1 MFTFGAADSF
11 EMHLL
16 ICYNSKIVNRKGS
29 DNLKLYLGKKTF
41 KLIDWFSLIIVFLIV
56 AFSLISLTNVLA
68 DPFTGQEQGLGDIFD
83 NLNLSNVI
91 WQGLFFLIGLVA
103 IAVILL
109 FDYNILRD
117 WVNIIYWANIVLL
130 VAVLLFGSNQR
141 GATGWFMIGSR
152 GFQPSELAK
161 IAIIITLSKMFADK
175 TENGGQGIQTWREL
189 WPLLWRFALP
199 FAIIIAQE
207 DLGTAL
213 VYAVVFAVLLVVSK
227 TSWKLILI
235 LAGVVICLLP
245 LAWILLDDW
254 QKNRILAFINP
265 EADLQNSGYN
275 VDQAKIAIGSGG
287 LTGKGFFTE
296 GALSQLNYVPEKH
309 TDFLFSVTVEA
320 VGFVGGLILILLY
333 LVLLARL
340 WFLSMR
346 AKDRFGSYLI
356 IGVMAMFLFHIVEN
370 IGMNMGVMPV
380 TGIPLPFFSYG
391 GSNMLTSMIAMGIV
405 LNVNMR
411 RNRTALA

>member
-1 MFTFGAADSF
+1 MFTFAAVDSF
-11 EMHLL
+11 EMSPL
-16 ICYNSKIVNRKGS
+16 ICYNSKIVKRKGS
-29 DNLKLYLGKKTF
+29 SNLKLYLGKKSW
-41 KLIDWFSLIIVFLIV
+41 KLVDWFSVIIVFLIV

-68 DPFTGQEQGLGDIFD
+68 DPFTGQEQGLGDIID
-83 NLNLSNVI
+83 NLNLGNVV
-91 WQGLFFLIGLVA
+91 WQGIFFVIGLVA

-109 FDYNILRD
+109 VDYNILRE
-117 WVNIIYWANIVLL
+117 WTHIIYWANIVLL

-141 GATGWFMIGSR
+141 GATGWFMIGGR

-189 WPLLWRFALP
+189 WPFLWRFALP
-199 FAIIIAQE
+199 FAIIIAQK

-227 TSWKLILI
+227 TNWKLILI

-245 LAWILLDDW
+245 LAWLLLDDW

-275 VDQAKIAIGSGG
+275 VEQAKIAIGSGG

-333 LVLLARL
+333 LALLARL
-340 WFLSMR
+340 WFLSLK

-356 IGVMAMFLFHIVEN
+356 IGVLAMFLFHIVEN

-411 RNRTALA
+411 RNRTAIA